1 MADRRGNVLHSKQ
14 EDEAKEFSNRFVFRL
29 LDMVRQELRETG
41 DRDWMVDCV
50 DQASV
55 RLSHIEG
62 VSRRVSSGLSKLG
75 FGPGQTLHTAYNS
88 CLDFYW
94 PVFGAWL
101 NAGVVSVADPLLSV
115 DAVKGQLEDTKASI
129 VVCTADAAIKYVE
142 ANKKIKETLRVKHI
156 LVIDKEPWQDLPQ
169 GCTSFRSLYNDDGSK
184 CPQTSSLPKH
194 DNEEVAVIH
203 WTSGTSGKPKG
214 VMHTQRY
221 LHRMLKPS
229 KLPQR
234 SISLSSNIMFHA
246 GAFLLPFDGGIMNK
260 FTCCLIKEED
270 FNGPKA
276 LEAISN
282 YKPAFYMAGTNH
294 VLALASQE
302 ANDYDLSSIFCI
314 MPAGGAVSA
323 GIASNLKTLFPNLA
337 MVYMFYGSTE
347 VSGISGSMDVTCLGA
362 LVPGVQVYIR
372 DRETGE
378 KLGPNQAGEI
388 MVKTKTMMTGYLNRY
403 DETEEFYDD
412 EGFAHMGDLGYYD
425 EEGKLFY
432 KERIKELIKVSN
444 YWFGPGEVE
453 NVLEEIP
460 CVAEAAVWGSYNKHS
475 GDDLVNAAIVLTT
488 GPKLEV
494 ITREDIVHHVANN
507 LQIQKHITG
516 NIIFLDSIPHNPQGK
531 KLRRELKT
539 KYSTN

>member
-1 MADRRGNVLHSKQ
+1 MAERRGNILHSKQ
-14 EDEAKEFSNRFVFRL
+14 EDEEQVFSNRFCYRMLEMIRV
-29 LDMVRQELRETG
+29 ELMESG

-50 DQASV
+50 SESSV
-55 RLSHIEG
+55 RISHIEG
-62 VSRRVSSGLSKLG
+62 LSRRVASGLARLG

-101 NAGVVSVADPLLSV
+101 NAGVVSVADPLLTV
-115 DAVKGQLEDTKASI
+115 EAAKGQLEDTKASI
-129 VVCTADAAIKYVE
+129 VVCTAEAARKYVE
-142 ANKKIKETLRVKHI
+142 ANKRIKEALRVKHI

-169 GCTSFRSLYNDDGSK
+169 GCSSFRALYNDDGSK
-184 CPQTSSLPKH
+184 CPLESSLPKH
-194 DNEEVAVIH
+194 DNDEVAVIH

-214 VMHTQRY
+214 VMHSQRY
-221 LHRMLKPS
+221 LHRMMKPS

-270 FNGPKA
+270 FTGQKA
-276 LEAISN
+276 LEVISI
-282 YKPAFYMAGTNH
+282 YKPSFYMAGTNH
-294 VLALASQE
+294 VLALANQE
-302 ANDYDLSSIFCI
+302 AHKYDLSSIFCV

-323 GIASNLKTLFPNLA
+323 GTAASLKMVFPNLA

-347 VSGISGSMDVTCLGA
+347 VSGISGSMDVTCLGS
-362 LVPGVQVYIR
+362 LLPGVQVYIR

-378 KLGPNQAGEI
+378 KLGPHKIGEI
-388 MVKTKTMMTGYLNRY
+388 MTKTKTMMKGYLNRY
-403 DETEEFYDD
+403 NETQEFYDK

-425 EEGKLFY
+425 EEGKLYY

-453 NVLEEIP
+453 DVLEDIP
-460 CVAEAAVWGSYNKHS
+460 CVTEAAVWGTYDKHS
-475 GDDLVNAAIVLTT
+475 GDDLVNAAVVLTT

-494 ITREDIVHHVANN
+494 ITREDIVNHVANN
-507 LQIQKHITG
+507 LQVQKHITG
-516 NIIFLDSIPHNPQGK
+516 SILFLDSIPHNPQGK
-531 KLRRELKT
+531 KLRRELKA
-539 KYSTN
+539 KYS